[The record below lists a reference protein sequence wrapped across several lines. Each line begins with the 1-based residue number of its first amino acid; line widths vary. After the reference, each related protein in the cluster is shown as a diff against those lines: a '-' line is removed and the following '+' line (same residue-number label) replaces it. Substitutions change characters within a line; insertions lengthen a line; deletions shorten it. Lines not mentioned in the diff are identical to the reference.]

1 MTEHDRFDRPLP
13 PDLAEVERYLREPA
27 AAPPPELLERIHAS
41 RDLGVVVERMLL
53 AEEEFAARTRRTR
66 TLVGIAAA
74 AMLMVGAF
82 ASWQWFGPPSRATG
96 PSAALVAATPGAAPP
111 PASAASEVSRLLQ
124 PWPSVASAQA
134 PARGDEVRAPGA
146 PLEPGAQVRLIP
158 ATRRYTQLRRGAS
171 GQVVSRARVEVQ
183 LDSSHYRGAL
193 RWLLTTRIEE
203 SPGALQMDSIILEPK
218 SLRPLQRRVHAGGSD
233 RYFRYTPTQIL
244 GTDTLPRVFFQEE
257 FEMRRSL
264 WDSNR
269 PSGRGYWFSTRDLDP
284 RARLVLSEAHLAL
297 LLRTLPLRVGLEL
310 PMVFFGNAPKV
321 LDGVQPLQVRVT
333 QVDTLA
339 HESVATPCYRVELD
353 YGARPD
359 LWWVRVSDGE
369 LIRASRTA
377 AGAMANEVTWLTGVS
392 RLRQ

>member
-1 MTEHDRFDRPLP
+1 MTERDRLDSPLP
-13 PDLAEVERYLREPA
+13 PDLAEVERLLREPA

-53 AEEEFAARTRRTR
+53 AEEEFAARTRRKR
-66 TLVGIAAA
+66 TLFGIAAA
-74 AMLMVGAF
+74 AMLTVGAF
-82 ASWQWFGPPSRATG
+82 ASWQLLAPNATTAGPT
-96 PSAALVAATPGAAPP
+96 AALVAATPGVAAPP
-111 PASAASEVSRLLQ
+111 PSAASEVSRLLQ
-124 PWPSVASAQA
+124 PWPSVAHAQA
-134 PARGDEVRAPGA
+134 PARGEEVRAPGA
-146 PLEPGAQVRLIP
+146 PLEPGAQARLIP

-203 SPGALQMDSIILEPK
+203 SPGTMQMDSIILEPK

-233 RYFRYTPTQIL
+233 SYFRYTPTQVL

-257 FEMRRSL
+257 FDVRRSL
-264 WDSNR
+264 WDANR
-269 PSGRGYWFSTRDLDP
+269 PSGRGYWFSMRDLDP
-284 RARLVLSEAHLAL
+284 RSRLVLSEAHLAL
-297 LLRTLPLRVGLEL
+297 LLRTLPLSVGLQL
-310 PMVFFGNAPKV
+310 PVVFFGNAPKV

-339 HESVATPCYRVELD
+339 HESVATPCFRVELD

-369 LIRASRTA
+369 LIRASRTTPGTA
-377 AGAMANEVTWLTGVS
+377 VNEVTWLTAVS
-392 RLRQ
+392 RLRH